1 MFIRSATESDI
12 DSVVIL
18 HIKAFEGFFLTSLG
32 KSFLRKLYQAFL
44 FEESGVFR
52 VITDDDGNII
62 GFAAGTTS
70 PDLFFSSLRKK
81 KWLSFLI
88 SSIPGVLNQPI
99 KVLRK
104 LYHAMFYKGD
114 KPAELLSSALLSSIA
129 VLPEMTGKSLGKELL
144 LDFEKQVKSMNV
156 ASLYLTTD
164 KFGNDSVVAF
174 YTKTGY
180 QIESDFTQPNGRKM
194 LRLIKFF

>member
-1 MFIRSATESDI
+1 MFIRSATERDI
-12 DSVVIL
+12 DSVVFL

-44 FEESGVFR
+44 FEESGIFR

-62 GFAAGTTS
+62 GFAAGTTA

-81 KWLSFLI
+81 KWLSFLV
-88 SSIPGVLNQPI
+88 SSIPGILNQPI
-99 KVLRK
+99 KVIRK
-104 LYHAMFYKGD
+104 LYHALFYKGD

-129 VLPEMTGKSLGKELL
+129 VLPGMTGKSLGKELL
-144 LDFEKQVKSMNV
+144 LDFERQVISMNV
-156 ASLYLTTD
+156 SSLYLTTD

-174 YTKTGY
+174 YTKYGY
-180 QIESDFTQPNGRKM
+180 QIESEFTQPNGRKM